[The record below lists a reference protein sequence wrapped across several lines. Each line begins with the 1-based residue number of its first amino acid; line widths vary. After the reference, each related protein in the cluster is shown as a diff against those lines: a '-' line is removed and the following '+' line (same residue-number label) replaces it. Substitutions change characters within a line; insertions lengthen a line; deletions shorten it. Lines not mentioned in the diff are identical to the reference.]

1 MAGYLSLYSPY
12 LKMEDM
18 LSRCASFRSLV
29 GAANADEAKQRI
41 RFISCQDYDKTN
53 ATYTMIPMP
62 RVAIWNLNPSK
73 RRQTAAVYSCQP
85 RLLLSLEIEIPSNIG
100 DSEDAQFRYCGP
112 LYEAIED
119 ELAQMSATPGE
130 LHFIEIN
137 YLQVPTPADPKD
149 NQGRRFWGA
158 DIEFVCQG

>member
-18 LSRCASFRSLV
+18 LSRCESFREIV
-29 GAANADEAKQRI
+29 GAANADEAKERI
-41 RFISCQDYDKTN
+41 RFVSCQDYDKTN
-53 ATYTMIPMP
+53 GTYTSIPMP
-62 RVAIWNLNPSK
+62 RIAIWNLNPAK

-85 RLLLSLEIEIPSNIG
+85 RMLLSLEIEIPDEIG
-100 DSEDAQFRYCGP
+100 ETDDAEFRYCGP
-112 LYEAIED
+112 LFEAIED

-130 LHFIEIN
+130 LEFVEIN
-137 YLQVPTPADPKD
+137 YLQVPSKADAKE

>member
-1 MAGYLSLYSPY
+1 MAGFLSLYSPY

-18 LSRCASFRSLV
+18 LSRCTPFLELV
-29 GAANADEAKQRI
+29 GAADADEAKEKI
-41 RFISCQDYDKTN
+41 RFISCQDYDKTEG
-53 ATYTMIPMP
+53 TYTAIPMP

-73 RRQTAAVYSCQP
+73 KRQSAAVYSTQP
-85 RLLLSLEIEIPSNIG
+85 RLLLSLEIEIPENVG
-100 DSEDAQFRYCGP
+100 RTENEEFRYCGP

-119 ELAQMSATPGE
+119 ELARMSATPGE

-137 YLQVPTPADPKD
+137 YLQVPTPADAKE